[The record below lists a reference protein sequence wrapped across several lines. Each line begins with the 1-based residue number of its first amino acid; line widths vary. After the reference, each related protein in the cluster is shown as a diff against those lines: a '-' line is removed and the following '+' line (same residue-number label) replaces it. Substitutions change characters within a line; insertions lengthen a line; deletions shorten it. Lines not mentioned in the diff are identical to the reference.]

1 MLHQEACVNR
11 DVSGRRGHKQIKINV
26 ASIGIFRGKGELTS
40 FFTGNCEF
48 RGFFTRDKGM

>member
-26 ASIGIFRGKGELTS
+26 ASIGIFRGKGELIGFLPGAVS
-40 FFTGNCEF
+40 SE
-48 RGFFTRDKGM
+48 GFFTRDKGM